1 MRDYKMVNKR
11 QLGFTLM
18 EVAVVIG
25 ITALLGGLIVP
36 VAFKM
41 LSVKKEQATRA
52 ELKTIKKAII
62 GEAKETIYGNEFT
75 FGFVGDIGNVP
86 ATLDELSDPGT
97 LPMFSFDIDK
107 NSGAGWNGP
116 YMTDPLNNYKE
127 DSYGNDYVYSDTQ
140 YTNDDLGVEVLA
152 KITSMGQDQT
162 LGSIDDLS
170 IEILEHDV
178 RSDIVG
184 VVKDS
189 QNLGITSI
197 DVNIYYPINGIL
209 TMTATQTS
217 SSGVYRFLDVP
228 MGDRV
233 IIPKPKVLFSP
244 DTAFASGSKMQD
256 VEFVITNF
264 SAETIS
270 ISSFSASF
278 SSDPVAYYST
288 VLVNGL
294 TVLNITGSQERP
306 GSGDLIFFTG
316 GTQSMAAS
324 TLIDESNIRRIQTA
338 KVKVPDVKAGSLG
351 AGGSLKIEMR
361 DFVDTLSGG
370 GNMVNMSGASFEI
383 TFSNGS
389 VITFVPKRKK

>member
-1 MRDYKMVNKR
+1 MVNKR

-18 EVAVVIG
+18 EVAVVLG
-25 ITALLGGLIVP
+25 IIALLGGLMIPMAFNIV
-36 VAFKM
+36 
-41 LSVKKEQATRA
+41 STKKEQAART
-52 ELKTIKKAII
+52 ELKNIKKAII

-86 ATLDELSDPGT
+86 ATLDELNDPGT
-97 LPMFSFDIDK
+97 LSMFSFDTAK
-107 NSGAGWNGP
+107 NTGAGWNGP
-116 YMTDPLNNYKE
+116 YMTDQFDNYKE
-127 DSYGNDYVYSDTQ
+127 DPYGNDYVYSDTQ
-140 YTNDDLGVEVLA
+140 YTNDDIGAEVLA

-170 IEILEHDV
+170 IEILERDV

-184 VVKDS
+184 IVKDS
-189 QNLGITSI
+189 LNLGITNI

-209 TMTATQTS
+209 TMVATQTS

-233 IIPKPKVLFSP
+233 IIPKPKVLFNP
-244 DTAFASGSKMQD
+244 DSAFASGSKMQN
-256 VEFVITNF
+256 VEFVITNY
-264 SAETIS
+264 SEETIS
-270 ISSFSASF
+270 ISSFEASY
-278 SSDPVAYYST
+278 SSDPVAYCST

-306 GSGDLIFFTG
+306 GSGDLIFFSG

-324 TLIDESNIRRIQTA
+324 TLINESNIRRIQTA
-338 KVKVPDVKAGSLG
+338 KVVVPDLMLGSLG
-351 AGGSLKIEMR
+351 AGGSLKIEMQ